1 MLRNIARLLE
11 FACLFG
17 AGVFFLL
24 GCLCGPNGAGACMFA
39 FTALLLWGWWR
50 ARDVPFL

>member
-1 MLRNIARLLE
+1 MMRKIALLLE

-24 GCLCGPNGAGACMFA
+24 GCLYPTLGAKSVMFA
-39 FTALLLWGWWR
+39 FTALLTWGWWR
-50 ARDVPFL
+50 TRGL